1 MDKAK
6 VFEKYKK
13 EDERLIISKLFDKI
27 SLAEKQNKI
36 QITDFV
42 SPFDLKLMT
51 DVLTMIGY
59 NNYKIYGGLEN
70 AQRNVIIIY
79 PDKLE
84 EIFENDLFDYNT
96 VFNCIR
102 IKNKSD
108 DFEHKVYL
116 GGLIKLGVRRE
127 KIGDIVVFENGADI
141 IVDKDVSKFLVSN
154 LHELT
159 RFQKS
164 SVEVVQLE
172 DITKKE
178 QEFKELKLTVSSL
191 RLDNVVAELAKTS
204 RNKAVELLNQERVF
218 INYKNELRN
227 TKMVKDG
234 DLVTIRGI
242 GKFIID
248 EVAGNTR
255 SGKIVLNV
263 RKFV

>member
-1 MDKAK
+1 M
-6 VFEKYKK
+6 
-13 EDERLIISKLFDKI
+13 
-27 SLAEKQNKI
+27 
-36 QITDFV
+36 
-42 SPFDLKLMT
+42 
-51 DVLTMIGY
+51 
-59 NNYKIYGGLEN
+59 
-70 AQRNVIIIY
+70 
-79 PDKLE
+79 
-84 EIFENDLFDYNT
+84 
-96 VFNCIR
+96 
-102 IKNKSD
+102 
-108 DFEHKVYL
+108 
-116 GGLIKLGVRRE
+116 
-127 KIGDIVVFENGADI
+127 VFENGADI

-164 SVEVVQLE
+164 SVEVVKLE

-218 INYKNELRN
+218 INYKNELKN
-227 TKMVKDG
+227 TKLVKDG